1 MSLKKKA
8 IVASLITKNA
18 PKNTMNT
25 TTTKLLCNTSSCFGQ
40 RIRLISVN
48 IPERLNHF
56 NIFSPPTSFLC
67 VKFAYYNA
75 YKISLILIALSHW
88 LYYVKWCNYEI
99 NTQCTLKWHALFCLP
114 YHHSISC
121 FITLSQ
127 ALLSVKHHSYF
138 LLNFLYD
145 IIHIFLSNS

>member
-56 NIFSPPTSFLC
+56 NICSPPTLFLY
-67 VKFAYYNA
+67 VRSADYNA
-75 YKISLILIALSHW
+75 YKTSLIPSALSHYF
-88 LYYVKWCNYEI
+88 YYEKWCNYDSNI
-99 NTQCTLKWHALFCLP
+99 LCTLK
-114 YHHSISC
+114 
-121 FITLSQ
+121 
-127 ALLSVKHHSYF
+127 
-138 LLNFLYD
+138 
-145 IIHIFLSNS
+145 